1 MKIINPKFNFMVTIK
16 KLLNV
21 FFLNFICL
29 LTLITWNSCNNND
42 NRKPDCS
49 DVKNWCIN
57 YVNSNKDEIREIILR
72 QMKRDPNDD
81 KITWQRISEYYKEY
95 KFSKKL
101 EENQNFLK
109 EYCPQEYDQYSDE
122 MVVIVRGEILKG
134 SN

>member
-1 MKIINPKFNFMVTIK
+1 M
-16 KLLNV
+16 
-21 FFLNFICL
+21 
-29 LTLITWNSCNNND
+29 
-42 NRKPDCS
+42 
-49 DVKNWCIN
+49 KNWCIN

-122 MVVIVRGEILKG
+122 MLVIVMGEILKG